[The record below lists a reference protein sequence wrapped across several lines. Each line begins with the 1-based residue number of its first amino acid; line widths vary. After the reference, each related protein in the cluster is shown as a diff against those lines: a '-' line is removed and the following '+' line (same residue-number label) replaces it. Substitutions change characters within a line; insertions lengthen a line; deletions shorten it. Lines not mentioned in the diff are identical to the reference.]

1 MSGKARSQKIR
12 LGIIGLGNMGNVHC
26 RLVQKIPAFE
36 LAAVCDSEPDRLARI
51 QRKYGVAAFDDVDV
65 MLASRLCDA
74 VLIATPHFSHTTIGV
89 RALKLG
95 YHVMVEK
102 PISVHKADAEKL
114 IRAHTDPE
122 QVFAAMF
129 NQRTNPAYA
138 RIRQMIGS
146 GELGTLRRVQ
156 WTITDWFRSQAYYD
170 SGGWRATWAGEGGGV
185 LLNQCPHQLDLLQW
199 MFGMP
204 ERVHAFCQVGKHHD
218 IEVEDEVTAYLTYP
232 GGATGVFTTT
242 TGEAPGTN
250 RLEVATDRG
259 LLVYDT
265 RHRYLELIRNEKT
278 VTEAIAEN
286 RGFEKPD
293 STVEKIRIPGEGRQH
308 AGVLENFARAI
319 RGEAELIAPAREGI
333 HSVELANAMLYSS
346 WRGNAVELPISAR
359 GYAAQL
365 KKRIATSRR
374 KLDAT
379 DRIDDDMASSF

>member
-1 MSGKARSQKIR
+1 MSGKVRSEKIR
-12 LGIIGLGNMGNVHC
+12 LGVIGLGNMGNVHC
-26 RLVQKIPAFE
+26 RLLQKIPAFQ
-36 LAAVCDSEPDRLARI
+36 LTAVCDSDPERLARI
-51 QRKYGVAAFDDVDV
+51 EQKYDATPFDDVEE
-65 MLASRLCDA
+65 MLADRVCDA

-114 IRAHTDPE
+114 IRAHTDPA

-129 NQRTNPAYA
+129 NQRTDPAYV
-138 RIRQMIGS
+138 RIRQMLMS
-146 GELGTLRRVQ
+146 GELGALRRVQ

-199 MFGMP
+199 LFGMP

-242 TGEAPGTN
+242 TGEAPGSN
-250 RLEVATDRG
+250 RLEVATEGG

-265 RHRYLELIRNEKT
+265 RHGYLELIRNEKT

-286 RGFEKPD
+286 RSFEKPD
-293 STVEKIRIPGEGRQH
+293 SMTERIRIPGEGRQH
-308 AGVLENFARAI
+308 AGVLENFAQAI
-319 RGEAELIAPAREGI
+319 RGEADLIAPAEEGI
-333 HSVELANAMLYSS
+333 RSVELANAMLYSS
-346 WRGNAVELPISAR
+346 WRGNTVELPISAR
-359 GYAAQL
+359 GYANQL

-374 KLDAT
+374 KRNVTSTIA
-379 DRIDDDMASSF
+379 DDMADSF